1 MQLGSEQPQI
11 VLYLNTQTPSLPNNH
26 HDLKGAELS
35 HAILGN
41 NNNNWRKVLTI
52 FAKLCAPDEDWRR
65 YLHQDLLLKQQINF
79 KQHLVKSAKIHL
91 VAGKANWQR
100 FDTAPEEKS
109 ASNQK
114 KWNFLAPNILFTPY
128 PDYRQFPNSMI
139 EECRAKIHQKLLKY

>member
-1 MQLGSEQPQI
+1 MQLGSENPQI
-11 VLYLNTQTPSLPNNH
+11 VLYLNTQIPSLPKNH

-35 HAILGN
+35 QAILEN

-52 FAKLCAPDEDWRR
+52 FAKLCAPDEDWRS

-79 KQHLVKSAKIHL
+79 KQVLVKSAQMHV

-100 FDTAPEEKS
+100 FDTAVIEKS
-109 ASNQK
+109 AINQK
-114 KWNFLAPNILFTPY
+114 KWIYLKPNILFTPY

-139 EECRAKIHQKLLKY
+139 SECRAHLHQS